1 MEGRATVH
9 CRQCCESIAS
19 GDSFFCF
26 KAPGKETY
34 VVLSLPVRPAIVGTA
49 TGDAEVTPGIRRLR
63 PRTGD

>member
-19 GDSFFCF
+19 DDSFPCF

-34 VVLSLPVRPAIVGTA
+34 EFFHCRFRPGDCWNGHLRRRSNTRRA
-49 TGDAEVTPGIRRLR
+49 TSKTTYRR
-63 PRTGD
+63 